1 MEQNNTETLL
11 QMIDDIFTDE
21 NSAGL
26 TEDKF
31 ELLANYIPDDTTLAK
46 TLPLLRDLVT
56 IYKTNT
62 GRSEEK
68 VKEYTVSKKMWK
80 TREDQITEFVG
91 FVLRRLGH
99 KSYTTGDAKASVQ
112 TREVLEISDEDA
124 ILSQYLNSPEYAM
137 FHTLLPGWVKMTLT
151 IDKAALKSH
160 VKTDS
165 SLLCSHPE
173 WIRTKE
179 NVSVSL
185 K

>member
-11 QMIDDIFTDE
+11 QMIDDIFTEE

-31 ELLANYIPDDTTLAK
+31 ELLAGYIPDDATLSR
-46 TLPLLRDLVT
+46 TLPLLRDLVA

-62 GRSEEK
+62 GKSDEK

-91 FVLRRLGH
+91 FVLKRLGH
-99 KSYTTGDAKASVQ
+99 KSYATGDAKASMQ
-112 TREVLEISDEDA
+112 TREVLEVSDEDA
-124 ILSQYLNSPEYAM
+124 LLAQYLNSAEYGVLRTM
-137 FHTLLPGWVKMTLT
+137 LPGWVKMTLT
-151 IDKAALKSH
+151 IDKAALKSY

-165 SLLCSHPE
+165 TLLCSHPE

-179 NVSVSL
+179 NVTVNL

>member
-1 MEQNNTETLL
+1 MEQNNTEILL
-11 QMIDDIFTDE
+11 QMIEDIFSE
-21 NSAGL
+21 GNSEGL

-31 ELLANYIPDDTTLAK
+31 EMLSNYIPDDTTLAQ
-46 TLPLLRDLVT
+46 TLPLLRDLVA

-62 GRSEEK
+62 GKSDEK

-80 TREDQITEFVG
+80 TREEQITEFVG
-91 FVLRRLGH
+91 FVLQKLGH
-99 KSYTTGDAKASVQ
+99 KSYTAGDTKASIQ

-124 ILSQYLNSPEYAM
+124 ILAQYLNSAEYGILR
-137 FHTLLPGWVKMTLT
+137 TLLPGWVKMTLT
-151 IDKAALKSH
+151 IDKTALKSY

-173 WIRTKE
+173 WVRTKE
-179 NVSVSL
+179 NVTVNL